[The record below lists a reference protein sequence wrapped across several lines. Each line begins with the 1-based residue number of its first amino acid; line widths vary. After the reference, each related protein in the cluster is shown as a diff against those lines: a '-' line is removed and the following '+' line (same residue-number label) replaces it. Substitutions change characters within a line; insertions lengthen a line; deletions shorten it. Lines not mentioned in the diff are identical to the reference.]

1 MGQQR
6 WLRTL
11 DIEHHQVMAGT
22 DASMAPGFETIDA
35 LKASKE
41 RPDYWARS
49 DVAAAT
55 RAAE

>member
-1 MGQQR
+1 M
-6 WLRTL
+6 L
-11 DIEHHQVMAGT
+11 AGT

-35 LKASKE
+35 LKTSKA

-49 DVAAAT
+49 NVAAAT